1 MNNYEKEQQDNTV
14 KLSKKEKS
22 IVPKML
28 VRWIKRIIVIVV
40 IIALLAV
47 LLGRFADKIF
57 NQDILSK
64 LPGYQKEAS
73 LTSTY
78 IIETLSNQS
87 ELVTQKLNL
96 EGYSEYSDEGLPVI
110 TKGDFSMTYN
120 AEVTAGIDVKK
131 IDVTVNDDT
140 KTVKIKLP
148 KAEIYSVKVDP
159 GTIQYHDEKIA
170 LFNSDG
176 KEDSDKAEKMAEKD
190 AMEQARKCGLL
201 ENADKNAEV
210 LVKGL
215 LEGNL
220 QGYSIEFVK

>member
-1 MNNYEKEQQDNTV
+1 MKKYYLKLQKAHAFDWIIYCDNNPVGNILTGEEDIKTV
-14 KLSKKEKS
+14 SLS
-22 IVPKML
+22 
-28 VRWIKRIIVIVV
+28 
-40 IIALLAV
+40 
-47 LLGRFADKIF
+47 F
-57 NQDILSK
+57 NIHPSYWGN
-64 LPGYQKEAS
+64 GYIKEA
-73 LTSTY
+73 
-78 IIETLSNQS
+78 LSNQS

-215 LEGNL
+215 LEGDL

>member
-1 MNNYEKEQQDNTV
+1 
-14 KLSKKEKS
+14 
-22 IVPKML
+22 
-28 VRWIKRIIVIVV
+28 
-40 IIALLAV
+40 
-47 LLGRFADKIF
+47 
-57 NQDILSK
+57 
-64 LPGYQKEAS
+64 
-73 LTSTY
+73 
-78 IIETLSNQS
+78 
-87 ELVTQKLNL
+87 
-96 EGYSEYSDEGLPVI
+96 
-110 TKGDFSMTYN
+110 MTYN

-170 LFNSDG
+170 LFNINE

-210 LVKGL
+210 LLKGL

>member
-1 MNNYEKEQQDNTV
+1 M
-14 KLSKKEKS
+14 
-22 IVPKML
+22 
-28 VRWIKRIIVIVV
+28 
-40 IIALLAV
+40 
-47 LLGRFADKIF
+47 
-57 NQDILSK
+57 
-64 LPGYQKEAS
+64 
-73 LTSTY
+73 
-78 IIETLSNQS
+78 
-87 ELVTQKLNL
+87 
-96 EGYSEYSDEGLPVI
+96 EGLNGHFCHGFYPQVRP
-110 TKGDFSMTYN
+110 KSQ
-120 AEVTAGIDVKK
+120 
-131 IDVTVNDDT
+131 
-140 KTVKIKLP
+140 IKLP

-215 LEGNL
+215 LEGDL